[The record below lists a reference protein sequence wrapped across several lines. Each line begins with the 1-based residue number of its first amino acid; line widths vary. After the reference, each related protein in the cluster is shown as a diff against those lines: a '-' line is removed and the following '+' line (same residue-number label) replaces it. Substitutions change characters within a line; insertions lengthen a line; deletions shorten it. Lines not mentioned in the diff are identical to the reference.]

1 MNKLVLFSHL
11 LLLCNP
17 EPHHVGLRHD
27 FALPPLSD
35 QSFWQQ
41 LQRSLHA
48 NVEDDV
54 KEDVDGSPAT
64 TFPTSYSRYDDGLAA
79 KWQQQGQSLLAS
91 GQVAVVL
98 LAGGL
103 GTRVGSNSP
112 KGMLD
117 IQLPSGRSLFQM
129 HAEMLLAQQHAANAG
144 SIQFCVM
151 TSPMLF
157 SAIANVFEVHNY
169 FGLDRKQVHFFNQTI
184 LPCFN
189 NDGTLALETPE
200 KVAMSP
206 SGHGDM
212 FHAMETSGLLG
223 HLKASGVY
231 YVASFNVDNPLAFVP
246 DPRFLGFC
254 ASMSNT
260 PLCYK
265 VVDHSR
271 PNEPLNSV
279 LMNRDAQTAQFYS
292 YHAAPASDDSAVN
305 DDEVVI
311 HKHGDI
317 MHLIATVEFI
327 ERVNANPDVPPLHK
341 VPARIKKLR
350 HVSNSV
356 SGTELPAEVVLPAT
370 PNGYKFER
378 FLSEVVQG
386 IGRVEKVGIFF
397 VERMAEF
404 FPIKNGWRAEH
415 DSPGVA
421 RDAVLAYHA
430 SLVRAYTGENVH
442 ALTNL
447 LNISKSYAIE
457 LCPSLV
463 VSRQR
468 LRDAVKQHIAAAR
481 ASDPSP
487 WYICDVDTNNNDA
500 KTTAESESSPLDIIV
515 KKRDNIEELTRNEIY
530 SFVEGFTKGTIPD
543 YQMSA
548 LLMAIQINGCSPRE
562 TNDLTMAMMASGDV
576 ADFSMLR
583 ALKIDKHSTGGV
595 GDGVSLLL
603 APIVAASGLIVPMM
617 SGRGLAHTGGTLDKM
632 DSISGVSTSVT
643 FDRLFHV
650 LNKTGLAI
658 VGPTQSIAPADKK
671 MYALRD
677 VTGTVPS
684 LPLIVAS
691 IMSKKLSG
699 GADAL
704 VLDVKYGQGAFM
716 KKRKDAIALAK
727 AMVSAGN
734 AAGKYTVALL
744 TAMHQPLGNHVGN
757 WLEMYQT
764 FQLLQKGG
772 SACPHH
778 LCDDLLDVTM
788 ALSAQMLVMGN
799 VVSTIHEGLGV
810 AKQNVKSG
818 AALAKFLEMIDGQ
831 GGDTSIFSKAKQ
843 QHVCK
848 DSIKVLWGGV
858 RQGCIVDLNALEI
871 GLISN
876 KLGAGREQVE
886 DVIDH
891 CAGMVLEKKIGGI
904 VNHGDVLATLFSNR
918 GKDVLE
924 MARARTQHAFTVR
937 NVGTGS
943 SGSEVAG
950 CKQPNFVVDSFIDDS
965 GNVVP
970 WSKHLQ
976 HGKAAEENAIQNLEL

>member
-1 MNKLVLFSHL
+1 MFYLNLSISTSFLLFSRWL
-11 LLLCNP
+11 LLGNS
-17 EPHHVGLRHD
+17 EPHHVGHVGLLHD
-27 FALPPLSD
+27 FALPPPSD
-35 QSFWQQ
+35 QPFWQQ
-41 LQRSLHA
+41 LQRALHA
-48 NVEDDV
+48 NA
-54 KEDVDGSPAT
+54 KEDVLDGSPAT
-64 TFPTSYSRYDDGLAA
+64 AFPTSYARYNDGRAA
-79 KWQQQGQSLLAS
+79 TWQSQGRSLLAR
-91 GQVAVVL
+91 GRVAVVL

-117 IQLPSGRSLFQM
+117 IQLPSNRSLFQM
-129 HAEMLLAQQHAANAG
+129 HAEMLLAQQHAAGADP
-144 SIQFCVM
+144 IPLCVM

-157 SAIANVFEVHNY
+157 SAIANAFEVHNY
-169 FGLDRKQVHFFNQTI
+169 FGLGREQVHFFNQSI
-184 LPCFN
+184 LPSFN
-189 NDGTLALETPE
+189 DDGTLALETST

-206 SGHGDM
+206 GGHGDL
-212 FHAMETSGLLG
+212 FYAMETSGILG
-223 HLKASGVY
+223 HLKARGVH
-231 YVASFNVDNPLAFVP
+231 YVASFNVDNPLAIVP

-254 ASMSNT
+254 ASIDT

-271 PNEPLNSV
+271 PNEPLNTI
-279 LMNRDAQTAQFYS
+279 LLNRDAHTAQYYS
-292 YHAAPASDDSAVN
+292 YHAVPTSDDSAATDD
-305 DDEVVI
+305 DDEAVI
-311 HKHGDI
+311 HKYGDI
-317 MHLIATVEFI
+317 MHLITTVEFI
-327 ERVNANPDVPPLHK
+327 ERINTNPNVPPLHK
-341 VPARIKKLR
+341 VPARIKRLR
-350 HVSNSV
+350 RV
-356 SGTELPAEVVLPAT
+356 SGSDLPAKVVLPAV
-370 PNGYKFER
+370 PNGYKYER

-386 IGRVEKVGIFF
+386 VDQGEKVGVFF
-397 VERMAEF
+397 VERIEEF
-404 FPIKNGWRAEH
+404 LPIKNGWGAEH
-415 DSPGVA
+415 DSPSVA
-421 RDAVLAYHA
+421 RDAVLAYHK
-430 SLVRAYTGENVH
+430 SLVHDYTKD
-442 ALTNL
+442 
-447 LNISKSYAIE
+447 KSHAIE

-468 LRDAVKQHIAAAR
+468 LHNAFKRLIISDDATDHR
-481 ASDPSP
+481 
-487 WYICDVDTNNNDA
+487 YICDVDFNHT
-500 KTTAESESSPLDIIV
+500 KTTVVSDSSPLDIIV
-515 KKRDNIEELTRNEIY
+515 KKRDNVEELTHNEIY

-548 LLMAIQINGCSPRE
+548 LLMAIQINGCTPRE

-583 ALKIDKHSTGGV
+583 AMKIDKHSTGGV

-632 DSISGVSTSVT
+632 ESISGISTSMT
-643 FDRLFHV
+643 FDHLFHV
-650 LNKTGLAI
+650 LNKTGVAI
-658 VGPTQSIAPADKK
+658 VGPTQNIAPADKK

-716 KKRKDAIALAK
+716 KKKTDAIALAK

-744 TAMHQPLGNHVGN
+744 TAMHQPLGIHVGN

-772 SACPHH
+772 SACPRH

-788 ALSAQMLVMGN
+788 ALAAQMLVMGN
-799 VVSTIHEGLGV
+799 IVNTMHEGLSV
-810 AKQNVKSG
+810 AKQNVESG

-831 GGDTSIFSKAKQ
+831 GGDPSMFFKAKL

-848 DSIKVLWGGV
+848 DSIKVLWMGKRDAEKGEKLG
-858 RQGCIVDLNALEI
+858 QGCIVNLNALEI

-876 KLGAGREQVE
+876 KLGAGREKVD

-891 CAGMVLEKKIGGI
+891 CAGMVLEKKVGGI

-918 GKDVLE
+918 GRDVLE
-924 MARARTQHAFTVR
+924 MARVRTQRAFTVLR
-937 NVGTGS
+937 VGTDS
-943 SGSEVAG
+943 SGSEVVE
-950 CKQPNFVVDSFIDDS
+950 CKQPKFVVDSFVDVY
-965 GNVVP
+965 GNIAP
-970 WSKHLQ
+970 WSTHLH
-976 HGKAAEENAIQNLEL
+976 HGKAAMEENAVQNLEL